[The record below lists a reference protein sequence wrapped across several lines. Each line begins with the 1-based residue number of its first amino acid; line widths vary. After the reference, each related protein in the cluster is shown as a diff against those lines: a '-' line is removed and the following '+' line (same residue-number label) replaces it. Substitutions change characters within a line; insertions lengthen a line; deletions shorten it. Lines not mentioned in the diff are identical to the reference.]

1 MIPQDTV
8 NKILDSAQIVD
19 VVSDFVSL
27 KRRGANF
34 IACCPFHNEKTPSF
48 YVSPAKGI
56 YKCFGC
62 GKSGTAVGFVM
73 EHENMTYVEAL
84 KYLARKYGIEV
95 KEKEETPEEI
105 AARQRSESLLLVLDY
120 TEQFFQKSLD
130 TPEGKSIGY
139 AYFRSRGLEDAT
151 IRKYGLGW
159 APKAG
164 NALATEA
171 LAKGYKEEFLTTTGV
186 CIKRHDGSLC
196 DKFYDRVIFPIHS
209 VSGRVIG
216 FGGRTLKSD
225 YKTANIGKYVN
236 SPQSEVY
243 DKSSTLYGIYF
254 AKSEIVR
261 QNKCYLVEGYLDVL
275 SMHQLG
281 ITNVVASSGTS
292 LTIPQIRLIKKFTDN
307 VTVMYDGD
315 SAGIHAALRGIDL
328 ILKEGLNVRVVLIP
342 DGDDPDSYSRK
353 HSLEE
358 VQSFLKSAEKDFIV
372 FKTDLLLGQ
381 AGDDPL
387 NKAGLINDI
396 TDTLALVPDQIKR
409 AVYVQMTSQK
419 FGISEDAIYSRITD
433 TRQKMLEN
441 ERKEAERE
449 RMRAERE
456 EARVNANVAEA
467 NAGAP
472 SEPLPVDYGEPV
484 DGIDGGYIPEGYL
497 PPEELGEPAAE
508 APETPKVTS
517 EEGIL
522 LENPVM
528 APSEKELL
536 VLILKYGLETLDF
549 ETDSEYYDKNE
560 KFTVADFIRD
570 AIDGR
575 EFANTVYRRTYNEY
589 FRLYD
594 GDATLTQDDI
604 IRKIMDGPDRV
615 MATLTGDLTQDKYL
629 LTVKNFADSMTS
641 LSSFLVINVPRAI
654 LVYNSK
660 IVRMQEIEI
669 SEKLNAMKHG
679 ECPEEE
685 MMALLEKFQKTAAL
699 RKIITERLGRVQ

>member
-164 NALATEA
+164 NALAAEA

-216 FGGRTLKSD
+216 FGGRTLRSD

-484 DGIDGGYIPEGYL
+484 DGIDGGYISEGYL
-497 PPEELGEPAAE
+497 PPEEVGEPAAE

-615 MATLTGDLTQDKYL
+615 MATLAGDLTQDKYL

-699 RKIITERLGRVQ
+699 RKKITERLGRVQ

>member
-164 NALATEA
+164 NALSIEA

-216 FGGRTLKSD
+216 FGGRTLRSD

-484 DGIDGGYIPEGYL
+484 DSIDGGYIPEGYL
-497 PPEELGEPAAE
+497 PPEEVGEPAAE

-699 RKIITERLGRVQ
+699 RKKITERLGRVQ